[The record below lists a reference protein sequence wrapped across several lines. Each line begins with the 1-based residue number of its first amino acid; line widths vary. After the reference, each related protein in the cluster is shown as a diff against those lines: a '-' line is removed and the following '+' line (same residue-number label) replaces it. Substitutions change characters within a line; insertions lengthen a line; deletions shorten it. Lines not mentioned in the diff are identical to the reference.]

1 MLRDIPSRHS
11 PRRPRSPVRTGV
23 RGIVMIE
30 ILVAMLIFML
40 GILGF
45 IGMQTAL
52 TKEQSEAHLRATAA
66 NLANDVMGRM
76 WANVGNLAGYVG
88 TDSCSATSC
97 TEWRSKVQDAL
108 PGGTASIKVDAS
120 TGNVSIKLGWTLPG
134 GITHQYETQSNI
146 SAKTAS

>member
-1 MLRDIPSRHS
+1 
-11 PRRPRSPVRTGV
+11 
-23 RGIVMIE
+23 MIE
-30 ILVAMLIFML
+30 ILVALLIFML

-66 NLANDVMGRM
+66 NLANDVMGRR

-88 TDSCSATSC
+88 ADSCSATSC

-120 TGNVSIKLGWTLPG
+120 TGDVSIKLGWTLPG